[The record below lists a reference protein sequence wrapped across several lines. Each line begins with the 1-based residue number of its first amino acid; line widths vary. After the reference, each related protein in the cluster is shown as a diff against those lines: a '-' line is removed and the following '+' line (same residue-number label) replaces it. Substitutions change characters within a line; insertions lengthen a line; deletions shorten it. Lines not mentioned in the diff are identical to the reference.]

1 MNYHYYKTIPS
12 IIIWK
17 TVGFLFFLIL
27 LAVSNFLIPNFSNI
41 PMYAGIVQFFNSNL
55 IIFFTIFI
63 VGMISEIMW
72 VFNFPLNILAPV
84 FSSVLSIYVVIL
96 LYRILQLIAFYTNTN
111 ITLPIGLIAT
121 LVSFVVWVVG
131 YLTIIARHGKSKK
144 DWEEKKGR
152 SKKKMEKKTKNIEW
166 EDIGNEFKHAL
177 YNIGRSIN
185 EALGDKNKKRKKK
198 RYSHS
203 R

>member
-1 MNYHYYKTIPS
+1 MHHHSHYYKTIPS

-27 LAVSNFLIPNFSNI
+27 LAVSNFLMPNFSNI

-63 VGMISEIMW
+63 VDMISEIMW
-72 VFNFPLNILAPV
+72 VFNFPFNILAPV

-111 ITLPIGLIAT
+111 INLPVGLITT
-121 LVSFVVWVVG
+121 LVSFIVLLVG
-131 YLTIIARHGKSKK
+131 YLTIIARHGKSEK
-144 DWEEKKGR
+144 DWEEKKGG

-166 EDIGNEFKHAL
+166 EDIGNEFKKVF
-177 YNIGRSIN
+177 YNIGRSLN
-185 EALGDKNKKRKKK
+185 EAFEGKDKKKKK
-198 RYSHS
+198 R
-203 R
+203 